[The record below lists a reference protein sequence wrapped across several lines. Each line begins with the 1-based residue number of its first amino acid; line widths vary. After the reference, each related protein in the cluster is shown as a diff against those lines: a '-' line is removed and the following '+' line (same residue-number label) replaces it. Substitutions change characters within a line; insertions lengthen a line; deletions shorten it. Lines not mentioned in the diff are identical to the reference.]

1 MRGTCLPPT
10 LGSDPPAWLV
20 ALPVAAALTGVCGHP
35 IQPEVAGVI
44 LPAPAYPAAAVVAAA
59 ISAEQVTAATV
70 TPAGSIAVAVG
81 AGYDRVACQQIVL
94 AVAKVW
100 HGLCGVH
107 TPPIHALESVCP
119 LPPPVAAWPW
129 ALEAALLTKA
139 GRGPRLGRRRAV
151 PQPRIAGGAAALASR
166 VASGR
171 RRTPGCFRW
180 ERRQGGRDRC
190 PVKKIACAI

>member
-107 TPPIHALESVCP
+107 TPPIHALESACP

-129 ALEAALLTKA
+129 ALDAGLLTWLAAAHAWAAAGQCPSPALRAAL
-139 GRGPRLGRRRAV
+139 
-151 PQPRIAGGAAALASR
+151 QHWQAALRPDADGR
-166 VASGR
+166 PGVSG
-171 RRTPGCFRW
+171 GS
-180 ERRQGGRDRC
+180 GGKEVVID
-190 PVKKIACAI
+190 VL